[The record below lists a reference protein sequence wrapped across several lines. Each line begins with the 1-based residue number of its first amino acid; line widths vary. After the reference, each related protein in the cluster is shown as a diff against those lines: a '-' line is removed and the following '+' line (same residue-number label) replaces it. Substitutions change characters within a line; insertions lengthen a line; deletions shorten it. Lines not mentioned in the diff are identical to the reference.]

1 MATIFGFVA
10 NIILV
15 QMNKS
20 RLNQIIEG
28 CRRYDRAFQK
38 ELYQLF
44 YQYTLKVGLNY
55 ASSLE
60 EAREI
65 VNDVFLKVFSK
76 IEHYDQE
83 QAFKPWLNKIT
94 VYTAIDY
101 YRKHIKN
108 ELPSEDLEIITNIG
122 DSTDIIAEI
131 SAEELRALVQQ
142 LSPACRM
149 AINLYAIEGYD
160 HNEVAEILGIS
171 VGASKSNLFKAR
183 AKLKMLLQQRA
194 NIKPQTNAY

>member
-1 MATIFGFVA
+1 MGKNRLVK
-10 NIILV
+10 IL
-15 QMNKS
+15 
-20 RLNQIIEG
+20 EG
-28 CRRYDRAFQK
+28 CRRHDLAFQK

-44 YQYTLKVGLNY
+44 YQYTLTVSLNY

-65 VNDVFLKVFSK
+65 VNDVFLKVFNR
-76 IEHYDQE
+76 IEHYNPE

-94 VYTAIDY
+94 VWTAIDY

-108 ELPSEDLEIITNIG
+108 EPVIEDLETVANLG
-122 DSTDIIAEI
+122 DSSNLISQI
-131 SAEELRALVQQ
+131 SADELRGLVQQ
-142 LSPACRM
+142 LSPACRA

-160 HNEVAEILGIS
+160 HNEIASMLGIS

-183 AKLKMLLQQRA
+183 AKLKILIQQQEK
-194 NIKPQTNAY
+194 IKTPAKY

>member
-1 MATIFGFVA
+1 
-10 NIILV
+10 
-15 QMNKS
+15 MNKN
-20 RLNQIIEG
+20 RFAQIIEG

-65 VNDVFLKVFSK
+65 VNDVFMKVFSK
-76 IEHYDQE
+76 IENYNVE
-83 QAFKPWLNKIT
+83 QPFKPWLNKIT
-94 VYTAIDY
+94 VFTAIDY
-101 YRKHIKN
+101 YRKNIKN
-108 ELPSEDLEIITNIG
+108 ELLTDDLETVLDVG
-122 DSTDIIAEI
+122 DPSDIIARI

-142 LSPACRM
+142 LSPAYRA

-160 HNEVAEILGIS
+160 HNEIAVILGIS

-183 AKLKMLLQQRA
+183 AKLKRLLLHQEMA
-194 NIKPQTNAY
+194 LPHAKY

>member
-1 MATIFGFVA
+1 MDKNRFA
-10 NIILV
+10 
-15 QMNKS
+15 
-20 RLNQIIEG
+20 QIIEG
-28 CRRYDRAFQK
+28 CRRCDRAFQK

-65 VNDVFLKVFSK
+65 VNDVFLKVFNK
-76 IEHYDQE
+76 IENYRPE
-83 QAFKPWLNKIT
+83 QPFKPWLNKIT

-101 YRKHIKN
+101 YRKNIKN
-108 ELPSEDLEIITNIG
+108 EPLMDDLETIVGKG
-122 DSTDIIAEI
+122 DPADIISTI
-131 SAEELRALVQQ
+131 SAEELRRLVQR
-142 LSPACRM
+142 LSPAYRA

-160 HNEVAEILGIS
+160 HPEIADILGIS

-183 AKLKMLLQQRA
+183 AKLKILLLQQEMA
-194 NIKPQTNAY
+194 TPQAKTNHERF

>member
-1 MATIFGFVA
+1 
-10 NIILV
+10 
-15 QMNKS
+15 MNKN
-20 RLNQIIEG
+20 RFNQIIEG
-28 CRRYDRAFQK
+28 CRCHDRAFQK

-76 IEHYDQE
+76 IENYKPE
-83 QAFKPWLNKIT
+83 QPFKPWLNKIT
-94 VYTAIDY
+94 VYTSIDY
-101 YRKHIKN
+101 YRKNIKN
-108 ELPSEDLEIITNIG
+108 EPPKDDLDIIENIG
-122 DSTDIIAEI
+122 DPSDIIAQI
-131 SAEELRALVQQ
+131 SAEELRDLVQQ
-142 LSPACRM
+142 LSPAYRA

-160 HNEVAEILGIS
+160 HNEIAAMLGIS

-183 AKLKMLLQQRA
+183 AKLKILLHQQA
-194 NIKPQTNAY
+194 NEKTQANF